1 MGRALLCA
9 QCNSK
14 HDKIAGDCE
23 SEPPPPSTCYGSTDS
38 QRYCVTIREINVA
51 GNKQRAYILL
61 LQQTKSLHDKNIH
74 GCGI

>member
-1 MGRALLCA
+1 MFLQNSLNPCFA

-38 QRYCVTIREINVA
+38 QRYCVTIREINAA
-51 GNKQRAYILL
+51 GNKQHAYINSV
-61 LQQTKSLHDKNIH
+61 TTNKESA
-74 GCGI
+74 